1 MLFVPACMLQA
12 VFQSFLV
19 TAGRPGLGLALMIGA
34 GISNMFL
41 DYMFIVPC
49 QMGIAGAALATGMG
63 QCIPAICGL
72 CFLYLQEMS
81 FISAVSDYL

>member
-1 MLFVPACMLQA
+1 
-12 VFQSFLV
+12 
-19 TAGRPGLGLALMIGA
+19 MIGA
-34 GISNMFL
+34 GISNMVL

-72 CFLYLQEMS
+72 CFFY
-81 FISAVSDYL
+81 IYKK